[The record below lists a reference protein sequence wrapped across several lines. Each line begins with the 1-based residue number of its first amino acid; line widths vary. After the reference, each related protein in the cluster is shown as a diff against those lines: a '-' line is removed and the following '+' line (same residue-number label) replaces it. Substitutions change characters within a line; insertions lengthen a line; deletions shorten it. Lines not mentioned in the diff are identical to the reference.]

1 MDELLKELA
10 NLLHLSQDSLV
21 KLGESYPALRNQ
33 YIVYSIASNFS
44 ILAFFAAIASIIMI
58 VYANSIES
66 NVNYLD
72 LEDERSQRAMTRS
85 KKWMKIGMILAISA
99 ASMFVIS
106 NTAAAIFAPDINL
119 IRDIVA
125 NMKGN

>member
-33 YIVYSIASNFS
+33 YIVYSIASDLSMLAIFAIIAAS
-44 ILAFFAAIASIIMI
+44 ISIIYANCIASDAKKI
-58 VYANSIES
+58 S
-66 NVNYLD
+66 NEKYD
-72 LEDERSQRAMTRS
+72 REMTRS
-85 KKWMKIGMILAISA
+85 KIWMRVGAILLFSSISVYMIAGI
-99 ASMFVIS
+99 
-106 NTAAAIFAPDINL
+106 AAAVLAPDINL

>member
-33 YIVYSIASNFS
+33 YIVYSIASDLSMLAIIAIIAAGIS
-44 ILAFFAAIASIIMI
+44 IIYANCIASDSKHLIGENCSHAI
-58 VYANSIES
+58 
-66 NVNYLD
+66 D
-72 LEDERSQRAMTRS
+72 RS
-85 KKWMKIGMILAISA
+85 KIWMKVGVVLLVSSISVYMIAGI
-99 ASMFVIS
+99 
-106 NTAAAIFAPDINL
+106 AAAVLAPDINL

-125 NMKGN
+125 NMQGS

>member
-33 YIVYSIASNFS
+33 YIVYSIASDFT
-44 ILAFFAAIASIIMI
+44 ILAFFAAIASVVSII
-58 VYANSIES
+58 YANSIES
-66 NVNYLD
+66 NAKD
-72 LEDERSQRAMTRS
+72 LTAEKYQQAITRS
-85 KKWMKIGMILAISA
+85 KNWMKIGMILAIFTVSIY
-99 ASMFVIS
+99 MI
-106 NTAAAIFAPDINL
+106 TGIAAAVLAPDINL

>member
-10 NLLHLSQDSLV
+10 NLLHLSQDSLA
-21 KLGESYPALRNQ
+21 KLSESYPALRNQ

-44 ILAFFAAIASIIMI
+44 ILAFFAAIASIII
-58 VYANSIES
+58 VVYANSIES
-66 NVNYLD
+66 NADYLI
-72 LEDERSQRAMTRS
+72 DERSQRAITRS
-85 KKWMKIGMILAISA
+85 KKWMKLGMILAISA
-99 ASMFVIS
+99 ASTFVIS

>member
-44 ILAFFAAIASIIMI
+44 ILAFFAAIASIII
-58 VYANSIES
+58 VVYANSIES
-66 NVNYLD
+66 NADYLS
-72 LEDERSQRAMTRS
+72 DERSQHAIARS
-85 KKWMKIGMILAISA
+85 KKWMKLGMILAISA
-99 ASMFVIS
+99 ASIFVIS